1 MDMVPATLPLIR
13 EIFPLLR
20 AEDLAEVTALC
31 PENPRLMLENS
42 LSLSDGAWVLM
53 VDGKPGAIWGV
64 QGISDG
70 GAALWMLGTEA
81 VPKKSMFVAR
91 YSKEVV
97 ASLLR
102 VYTRIEVLIDVRYRI
117 SLRWA
122 EWLGFKFSDEFKIG
136 PLGAQF
142 VTATLHRGA

>member
-1 MDMVPATLPLIR
+1 MNMVPATLTLIR
-13 EIFPLLR
+13 ESFPLLR

-31 PENPRLMLENS
+31 PEDPRSMLEKS

-53 VDGKPGAIWGV
+53 VEDKPGAVWGV
-64 QGISDG
+64 QCIDNG

-81 VPKKSMFVAR
+81 VPKKSMFIAR

-97 ASLLR
+97 ANLLK
-102 VYTRIEVLIDVRYRI
+102 VYTRIEVLIDVRYKV

-122 EWLGFKFSDEFKIG
+122 DWLGFKFSETFRIG

-142 VTATLHRGA
+142 VTATLHRGV